1 LNRDIAGKMK
11 LVFCAALG
19 LSGALWASGC
29 SSDSKGPA
37 AADATAGAGGDR
49 ATVNG
54 NGGEPATASGDAC
67 HDGCVATLAA
77 ACSNGPT
84 DQASCESTC
93 HSLATGKCGGEYVT
107 FQSCAEGK
115 AVSCG
120 SGALEGLPVVTEC
133 SDEQAAFIAC
143 ING

>member
-1 LNRDIAGKMK
+1 MK
-11 LVFCAALG
+11 LVFCAAVG
-19 LSGALWASGC
+19 LWGALWAGGC
-29 SSDSKGPA
+29 SDSKGPA
-37 AADATAGAGGDR
+37 VAAATAGADGEG
-49 ATVNG
+49 AASNG
-54 NGGEPATASGDAC
+54 NGGEPATASDDAC
-67 HDGCVATLAA
+67 HDGCVATIAA

-107 FQSCAEGK
+107 LQSCAEGK
-115 AVSCG
+115 AVTCG